1 MAYKST
7 LSSVN
12 IQKALD
18 TIHEAITIGGG
29 ILSLTPE
36 STKDEIFSAFGGQN
50 TLTEIAGKSLN
61 GNISLGIDLND
72 GNGTIGNVASSV
84 WADGSQIAES
94 TIKLYVLYLY
104 KGEIV
109 YDEFICTYIDNVADV
124 KLNQKRTE
132 VGYGSANGTGFND
145 IKWTDY
151 FSTDSG
157 YYYPANGDIL
167 YLSQETYDSLN
178 DVSETAKITRVLA
191 PCGVFFST
199 AITTSVSGNINQI
212 TFAPIPAWKSTGT
225 KTTDNIFVITITS
238 HTPDSTHPEPYQAT
252 VEIGNMV
259 TKTRVENV
267 LTGNIASHT
276 HDDEYQVSELETDA
290 PESGHGDINA
300 GITFAGSGTKEDPYL
315 IQSCTDYYYFIRTD
329 LVSRDYP
336 QTLESSTTT
345 YFKITKN
352 LTFDGYGLLAASGD
366 NKSTIFL
373 KNIELDGNGSVL
385 HNLDVGFSSDD
396 FADTSN
402 SSIYGA
408 WILPYMQESYI
419 HDINFTLATLS
430 SIRIAKQT
438 NNINITSLYNI
449 YNRCV
454 FDISIDATSAEYP
467 GLNPSILLPSV
478 IMNPD
483 SFGNFAM
490 GNFMGYHIHYNTQK
504 DIPIT
509 ISVGLKK
516 GYSGYIYIPGYSL
529 SAGSTTVGTGEIGL
543 AILHAVD
550 FDKNEFKYGNIENV
564 ILSSGGNNTAEVVS
578 SMTWDD
584 IKSQENIS
592 EMNGGKYGF
601 ALDKDSLYV
610 IIPHYEIF
618 YKGYARKENVL
629 EKTNIQEYTPTE
641 DYHPATKKYVDDQ
654 IASVESGGSSGGL
667 TADDVLTKTNTT
679 SYTPTSSY
687 HPATKKYVDD
697 NSVSPSEVLT
707 KTNTTSYTPTSNYHP
722 ATKKYVDDQITNVE
736 SSGGG
741 VPASQVLTKTNTTS
755 YTPTSNY
762 HPATKKYVDDT
773 VSSAKSS
780 LNSSITSVSNR
791 VSDLESAGSSSMV
804 VNVTSYL
811 QEFLP
816 DTAGEFFYT
825 SSTRISSSDF
835 SSLRSVISSGKMA
848 YVKLS
853 AGSGLSYGAVCPIAL
868 TYVSSSCIHFHLP
881 YNVITSNIV
890 GYIGF
895 LYTNQ
900 SCSISEIQGNI
911 AQI

>member
-29 ILSLTPE
+29 ILSLTPK
-36 STKDEIFSAFGGQN
+36 STKDEIFSAFGDQN
-50 TLTEIAGKSLN
+50 TFTEIAGKSLN
-61 GNISLGIDLND
+61 GDISLGIDLND
-72 GNGTIGNVASSV
+72 GNSMIGNVVSSV

-109 YDEFICTYIDNVADV
+109 YDEFIYTYIDNVADV

-157 YYYPANGDIL
+157 NYYPANGDIL

-212 TFAPIPAWKSTGT
+212 TFAPIPTWKSTGT

-276 HDDEYQVSELETDA
+276 HDDGYSIISYEIDT
-290 PESGHGDINA
+290 GDDNYP
-300 GITFAGSGTKEDPYL
+300 GDGDLSGSGTKEDPYL
-315 IQSCTDYYYFIRTD
+315 IQSVDDYYLFLRQNNPE
-329 LVSRDYP
+329 RDFF
-336 QTLESSTTT
+336 QKAISSESTT

-352 LTFDGYGLLAASGD
+352 LVFSSTPIARSFVQEIND
-366 NKSTIFL
+366 NYKYID
-373 KNIELDGNGSVL
+373 LDGSGCYIKGL
-385 HNLDVGFSSDD
+385 NLGY
-396 FADTSN
+396 DTGESYPGEGN
-402 SSIYGA
+402 YSLC
-408 WILPYMQESYI
+408 WILPMMTNSFV
-419 HDINFTLATLS
+419 HDINFIESKLSISRYNAAYQNIGMTSIYTFYNKCVFDLSFDNNYHSINRTEVYFPSQMYYENKLINAMEESMLTGAFMGFKISFNGSYRKVIVGLNSATRGYFDCSEGWNPRKNIEDENVDDIAIIKTEDDINIDNFEFCGLNYIGKSAGSGPAIEYTEVQSILAENLNTIGS
-430 SIRIAKQT
+430 V
-438 NNINITSLYNI
+438 NNINNGNELGFEVS
-449 YNRCV
+449 
-454 FDISIDATSAEYP
+454 DIE
-467 GLNPSILLPSV
+467 GVN
-478 IMNPD
+478 
-483 SFGNFAM
+483 
-490 GNFMGYHIHYNTQK
+490 
-504 DIPIT
+504 IPI
-509 ISVGLKK
+509 
-516 GYSGYIYIPGYSL
+516 IPGREL
-529 SAGSTTVGTGEIGL
+529 T
-543 AILHAVD
+543 
-550 FDKNEFKYGNIENV
+550 
-564 ILSSGGNNTAEVVS
+564 
-578 SMTWDD
+578 
-584 IKSQENIS
+584 
-592 EMNGGKYGF
+592 
-601 ALDKDSLYV
+601 
-610 IIPHYEIF
+610 
-618 YKGYARKENVL
+618 YKGYAKRENVL

-722 ATKKYVDDQITNVE
+722 ATKKYVDDQIANVE

-741 VPASQVLTKTNTTS
+741 V
-755 YTPTSNY
+755 
-762 HPATKKYVDDT
+762 YVDDT

-780 LNSSITSVSNR
+780 LNSSITSISNR
-791 VSDLESAGSSSMV
+791 VSNLESAESSSMA

-816 DTAGEFFYT
+816 DTAGELSYT
-825 SSTRISSSDF
+825 SSSRISSSDL

-868 TYVSSSCIHFHLP
+868 TYVSSSCIHFYLP
-881 YNVITSNIV
+881 YNAITSNIV
-890 GYIGF
+890 GYIGVV
-895 LYTNQ
+895 YTNQ
-900 SCSISEIQGNI
+900 SGSITEIQGNI
-911 AQI
+911 A